1 MSEVN
6 ISDKEFVQFQKLI
19 YDIAGINMTAAKKP
33 LVAGRLAKRIKH
45 YGLASYADY
54 FRLLS
59 DEGNGGEVQMAVD
72 LLTTNETYFFREPK
86 HFDLL
91 RNRILPSLKGRQ
103 TVRVWSG
110 ASSSGEE
117 PYSLAMTLDDCLGE
131 QPWELLAS
139 DISTR
144 MLEKARAGH
153 YVMNRMENIPRAF
166 LSRYCLKGVGEH
178 EGTFLIH
185 ANLRNR
191 VQFRQVNLN
200 EALPK
205 LDPFD
210 VIFLRNV
217 LIYFDMETKKR
228 VVQNLLSLLKPGGY
242 FLVSHSES
250 LNGIADG
257 LQAVAPSVYRK
268 P

>member
-1 MSEVN
+1 MIDVT
-6 ISDKEFVQFQKLI
+6 ITDKEFIQFKKLI
-19 YDIAGINMTAAKKP
+19 YDIAGINMSDAKKP
-33 LVAGRLAKRIKH
+33 LVAGRLAKRIKY
-45 YGLASYADY
+45 YGFSSYSDY
-54 FRLLS
+54 FRLLAGND
-59 DEGNGGEVQMAVD
+59 DETRMAVD

-91 RNRILPSLKGRQ
+91 RSLIIPPLKGKR
-103 TVRVWSG
+103 TIRVWSG
-110 ASSSGEE
+110 ACSSGEE
-117 PYSLAMTLDDCLGE
+117 PYSIAMILDDCLGD

-144 MLEKARAGH
+144 VLEKARAGH
-153 YVMNRMENIPRAF
+153 YVMNRTENIPKHF
-166 LSRYCLKGVGEH
+166 LSKYCLKGVDDQS
-178 EGTFLIH
+178 GTFLVKPV
-185 ANLRNR
+185 LRGR
-191 VQFRQVNLN
+191 IQFKYMNLN

-217 LIYFDMETKKR
+217 LIYFDVETKR
-228 VVQNLLSLLKPGGY
+228 QVVRKLLSLLKSGGY

-250 LNGIADG
+250 LNGIAEG